1 MKKLFL
7 SMMLVFASVSV
18 FAQSNFNEVNE
29 STVSSTIEM
38 LTNGGGRMQRSG
50 RYLTLDGRKLSDTE
64 VQGLISA
71 ENYETYISAKKQIA
85 TGSTFTGV
93 FIGSLAATAAL
104 LYTGYTAK
112 NTNILYLAYI
122 PAIAADVSLPLL
134 FIFNGIG
141 KGRMNWVADEY
152 NGSQRTATSYSL
164 TPSVMRV
171 QDNTGLGLTF
181 SLSF

>member
-1 MKKLFL
+1 
-7 SMMLVFASVSV
+7 MMLVFASVSV

-141 KGRMNWVADEY
+141 KGRMSWVADDY
-152 NGSQRTATSYSL
+152 NEQSQSSVSYNFS
-164 TPSVMRV
+164 PSIMHCEAMSG
-171 QDNTGLGLTF
+171 QANLGFGMTF
-181 SLSF
+181 SVNF